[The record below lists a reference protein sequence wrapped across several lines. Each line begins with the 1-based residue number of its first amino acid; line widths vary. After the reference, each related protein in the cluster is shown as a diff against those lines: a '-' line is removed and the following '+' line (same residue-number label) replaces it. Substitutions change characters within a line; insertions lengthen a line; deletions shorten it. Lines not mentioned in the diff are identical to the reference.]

1 MMKEINDEWI
11 WIKGSKYVRIEG
23 QEDKTLRMQGWM
35 EGRRIEGGEE
45 VWDGWKK
52 GRKEKW
58 INDKKTNREKKL
70 YITVHIKIVC

>member
-1 MMKEINDEWI
+1 MDGLKDHSM
-11 WIKGSKYVRIEG
+11 GG
-23 QEDKTLRMQGWM
+23 QKDKRMQGRM

-58 INDKKTNREKKL
+58 INDKKTDREKN
-70 YITVHIKIVC
+70 YILQCT

>member
-1 MMKEINDEWI
+1 
-11 WIKGSKYVRIEG
+11 
-23 QEDKTLRMQGWM
+23 MQGWM
-35 EGRRIEGGEE
+35 EGRRIEGREE

-58 INDKKTNREKKL
+58 INDKKTDREKQL